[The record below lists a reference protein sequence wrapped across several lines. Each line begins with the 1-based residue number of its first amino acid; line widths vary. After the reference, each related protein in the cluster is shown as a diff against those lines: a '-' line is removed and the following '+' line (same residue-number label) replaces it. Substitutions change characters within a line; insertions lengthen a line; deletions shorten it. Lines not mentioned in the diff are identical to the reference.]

1 MKNGLIKKKPT
12 EEKTVYRDVAGF
24 PKQPTNYK
32 NRSSSVNEFE
42 QKAIN
47 EKFYFAAPKRQQL
60 KRQSSDFLVAENQM
74 DIKITIKRKKQEETK
89 KQLEAEL
96 QKKYTTT

>member
-12 EEKTVYRDVAGF
+12 EEKTVSRDVAGF

-74 DIKITIKRKKQEETK
+74 DIKMTIKRKIQEETK